1 MDRRPSCRTY
11 GALAMPTTEIR
22 EQHYQWIVVA
32 VHRKTR
38 EVMVWCGVGGWRRI
52 TDGVPA
58 QLVAAARVDELARE
72 AKLTASDLV
81 FDVVKLPVRDIVG
94 RKQ

>member
-1 MDRRPSCRTY
+1 MFR
-11 GALAMPTTEIR
+11 GADL
-22 EQHYQWIVVA
+22 YQFLVLA

-38 EVMVWCGVGGWRRI
+38 DVMVWTGVAGWRRI

-58 QLVAAARVDELARE
+58 QLVAAARVDELVRE

-81 FDVVKLPVRDIVG
+81 FDIVKLPARDITG
-94 RKQ
+94 RRQ

>member
-1 MDRRPSCRTY
+1 
-11 GALAMPTTEIR
+11 MPTTEHR
-22 EQHYQWIVVA
+22 EHHYQFLVLA

-38 EVMVWCGVGGWRRI
+38 DVMVWTGVAGWRRI

-58 QLVAAARVDELARE
+58 QLVAAARVDELVRE

-81 FDVVKLPVRDIVG
+81 FDIVKLPARDITG
-94 RKQ
+94 RRQ